1 MNMSRK
7 KSRKIR
13 FKWNCIRINLKSL
26 GPSILL
32 SFFKFF
38 ILFRDKI
45 TGTITDTLKRNTKR
59 KKSKANHDIPN
70 FLFVNKPY
78 FSSEE
83 SLPGTDELR
92 VIFTFWPF
100 LRDKISDWGNDIL
113 EFLKWP
119 ENILQDGKPI
129 TRNWNW
135 PWLIS
140 FSRRHSLL
148 HNQHRS
154 DVEWKRIKRLPKQ
167 LWKQSKR
174 SWTQW
179 KRIRKGKGA
188 AKVQI
193 RDDAKDSKQVRIV
206 FTLISWS
213 TSKKFWQ
220 QIPDILS

>member
-1 MNMSRK
+1 MNIFIFVFYVYVLVSDTGKKTFMYFSSDVGKGFIISDDEEVTGVISVMNMSRK

-32 SFFKFF
+32 TFFKFF

-100 LRDKISDWGNDIL
+100 LRDKISDWRNNIL
-113 EFLKWP
+113 EFYNDLK
-119 ENILQDGKPI
+119 
-129 TRNWNW
+129 T
-135 PWLIS
+135 
-140 FSRRHSLL
+140 
-148 HNQHRS
+148 
-154 DVEWKRIKRLPKQ
+154 
-167 LWKQSKR
+167 
-174 SWTQW
+174 
-179 KRIRKGKGA
+179 
-188 AKVQI
+188 
-193 RDDAKDSKQVRIV
+193 
-206 FTLISWS
+206 
-213 TSKKFWQ
+213 
-220 QIPDILS
+220 